1 MNNQMI
7 RTTRLTDGQIIDLLV
22 AIRDADDIGFE
33 SASLKFG
40 LGVEQKITSNPDDA
54 QLDQYKGNELLRSF
68 SSASVGPNGAEVTLD
83 RKSGKRLAKTISA
96 SDG

>member
-33 SASLKFG
+33 QVSLSYRKERQGCVGRYSA
-40 LGVEQKITSNPDDA
+40 
-54 QLDQYKGNELLRSF
+54 
-68 SSASVGPNGAEVTLD
+68 
-83 RKSGKRLAKTISA
+83 
-96 SDG
+96 